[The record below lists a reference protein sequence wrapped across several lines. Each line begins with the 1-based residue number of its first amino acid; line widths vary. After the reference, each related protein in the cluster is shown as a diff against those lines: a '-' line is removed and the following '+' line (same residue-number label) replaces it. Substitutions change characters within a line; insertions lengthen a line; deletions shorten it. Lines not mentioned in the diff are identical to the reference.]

1 MATLKPNMLR
11 PALIGAA
18 VGAALSLIPPL
29 CCLNVCCCLDLA
41 IGGIVAGAL
50 YAQAASRIGWFAGVE
65 EGLEVGAIAGALS
78 GAAVGLVSAA
88 GQIGGWLAALRFH
101 PWRMIHAAWELDDAA
116 SLLTCGGAPF
126 IARMAGAALGPTL
139 FGLAAGALGGTLGVL
154 IFRATPVGAPPAASA
169 SPSSSS
175 SASASTSGSAS
186 ASESAFPS
194 SSASSTTPPPPPAA
208 GI

>member
-116 SLLTCGGAPF
+116 SLLTCGGA
-126 IARMAGAALGPTL
+126 
-139 FGLAAGALGGTLGVL
+139 
-154 IFRATPVGAPPAASA
+154 
-169 SPSSSS
+169 
-175 SASASTSGSAS
+175 
-186 ASESAFPS
+186 
-194 SSASSTTPPPPPAA
+194 
-208 GI
+208 

>member
-126 IARMAGAALGPTL
+126 VARLAGAAFGPTL

-154 IFRATPVGAPPAASA
+154 IFRATPAGSAAPSPAASSPSSGAASA
-169 SPSSSS
+169 S
-175 SASASTSGSAS
+175 
-186 ASESAFPS
+186 E
-194 SSASSTTPPPPPAA
+194 TTPPPPPSA